1 MPTQAGEGN
10 LFPRGDKSCK
20 SQVMAPK
27 VTEIW
32 VLVAGSFYLLHWK
45 EEAGAEKKKL
55 EAIAGESGNAYATL
69 GNRVADSTI

>member
-10 LFPRGDKSCK
+10 LFPQGDKSCK

-32 VLVAGSFYLLHWK
+32 VHVAGSFYLLHWK
-45 EEAGAEKKKL
+45 EEVGAEKKL
-55 EAIAGESGNAYATL
+55 EAIAGESGNAIATL